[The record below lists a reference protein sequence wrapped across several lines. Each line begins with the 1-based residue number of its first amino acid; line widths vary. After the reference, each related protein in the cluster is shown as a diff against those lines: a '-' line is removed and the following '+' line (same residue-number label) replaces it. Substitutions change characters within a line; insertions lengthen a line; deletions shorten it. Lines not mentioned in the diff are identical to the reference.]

1 MTALWKQN
9 SLIMWKYLKEELF
22 TAVKILK
29 GNPAPTPNNK
39 ESASKGDRQRLK
51 QSGSCWENYLEQKRG
66 GCVFVSFDI
75 KDRSSILLSLGFP
88 FWSSHLTKQYLI
100 WMNSIYFLK
109 EKSCENLYKQSWL
122 TLSPVHPF
130 VSIQSLDTGWLSFY
144 FQDHKL
150 YLLDISLLIS
160 RTTYIQ

>member
-29 GNPAPTPNNK
+29 GNPAPLLII
-39 ESASKGDRQRLK
+39 RRVLQRVLGK
-51 QSGSCWENYLEQKRG
+51 AKSNLGLVEKIILSKRG

-88 FWSSHLTKQYLI
+88 FWSSHLTKQYLF
-100 WMNSIYFLK
+100 WMHSIYFLK
-109 EKSCENLYKQSWL
+109 KSHVKTCINRVD
-122 TLSPVHPF
+122 SPYPQYILLF
-130 VSIQSLDTGWLSFY
+130 LFKSLDG
-144 FQDHKL
+144 
-150 YLLDISLLIS
+150 LIIILFPK
-160 RTTYIQ
+160 TINCTF

>member
-1 MTALWKQN
+1 MMTALWKWN

-51 QSGSCWENYLEQKRG
+51 QSGSCWENYLEQKLGG

-75 KDRSSILLSLGFP
+75 KERSSILLSLGFP
-88 FWSSHLTKQYLI
+88 FWSSHLTKHYLFWI
-100 WMNSIYFLK
+100 HSIHFLK
-109 EKSCENLYKQSWL
+109 EKSYENLCKQSWL
-122 TLSPVHPF
+122 PPAPIHPF
-130 VSIQSLDTGWLSFY
+130 VSIWWSWIWANYHF
-144 FQDHKL
+144 
-150 YLLDISLLIS
+150 ISKNINC
-160 RTTYIQ
+160 TF

>member
-51 QSGSCWENYLEQKRG
+51 QSVSCWENYLEQKRG

-88 FWSSHLTKQYLI
+88 FWSSHLTKQYLF
-100 WMNSIYFLK
+100 WMHSIYFLK

-130 VSIQSLDTGWLSFY
+130 VSIQRVWIWADYHF
-144 FQDHKL
+144 
-150 YLLDISLLIS
+150 ISKTINC
-160 RTTYIQ
+160 TF